1 LRKVLL
7 KNLVKVIG
15 DEGSE
20 SEDEDDAK
28 LDRVGVRGYF

>member
-1 LRKVLL
+1 LKKVLL

-20 SEDEDDAK
+20 SEDGDDAK
-28 LDRVGVRGYF
+28 FDRVGVGGYF